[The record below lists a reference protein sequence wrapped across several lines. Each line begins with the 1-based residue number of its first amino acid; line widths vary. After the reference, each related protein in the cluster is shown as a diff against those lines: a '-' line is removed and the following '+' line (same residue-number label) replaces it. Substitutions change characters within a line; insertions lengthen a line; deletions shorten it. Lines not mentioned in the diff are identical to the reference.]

1 VCENWVTFWQLG
13 TLELINKAIA
23 FLFLILCTIEVFGDL
38 RQLGL
43 EFLELLQSDRLIV
56 SFFIEHCQ
64 YIALRL
70 LLLVYPVYLLDW
82 PRHSDRFFRVSGRF
96 TVGVGELRRTVLCEE
111 FENLATGVLARPVGE
126 GFLSKVDGA

>member
-1 VCENWVTFWQLG
+1 MCENWVAFWQLG
-13 TLELINKAIA
+13 TLELVNEAVA
-23 FLFLILCTIEVFGDL
+23 FLFLILGAIEVFGDL

-64 YIALRL
+64 YIPLRL
-70 LLLVYPVYLLDW
+70 LLLVYPGLLLYR
-82 PRHSDRFFRVSGRF
+82 PRHSYGFFLVIGRF
-96 TVGVGELRRTVLCEE
+96 TIGVGELRRTVLCEQ
-111 FENLATGVLARPVGE
+111 FENLAARILARPVGE